1 MTASAYFVAA
11 ATIGYLLGAI
21 PFGKYYVYY
30 FRGLDIQKIG
40 SGRTGGTNSIRAGG
54 WTLGFMTAFSDVLK
68 GILAILV
75 LRWFI
80 SETVSREFLPW
91 LEITTGSF
99 SVVGHNWSILAGMRG
114 GAGTGPN
121 VGWSSAIY
129 PPLFPIAFLVMFG
142 GIFLVGWASVAS
154 MMMAL
159 VIPIFFSYL
168 YLNGCALIVAS
179 PAYIVGGFITAGIVA
194 YALRGNFARLL
205 RGEER
210 VVGLRARWAKRRQSR
225 KDFKEKDNL

>member
-1 MTASAYFVAA
+1 MTPIYFVLAA
-11 ATIGYLLGAI
+11 VIGYLLGAI

-30 FRGLDIQKIG
+30 FRGLDIQKVG

-68 GILAILV
+68 GIAAILI
-75 LRWFI
+75 LRWV
-80 SETVSREFLPW
+80 SSGLVSREFLPW

-99 SVVGHNWSILAGMRG
+99 SVVGHNWSYLAGMRG

-129 PPLFPIAFLVMFG
+129 PPLFPIAFLVMFS

-159 VIPIFFSYL
+159 VIPISFTYL
-168 YLNGCALIVAS
+168 YLTGSTLVVAT
-179 PAYIVGGFITAGIVA
+179 PAYIVGGFVTSAIVA
-194 YALRGNFARLL
+194 FALRGNFARLL

-210 VVGLRARWAKRRQSR
+210 VVGIRARWAKRNQVPQSS
-225 KDFKEKDNL
+225 DEA